1 MMINKITLSVEELAK
16 LEAELKHLKEVE
28 RPAVIERI
36 AQAREFGDLSENA
49 EYQDAR
55 ERQSFVEGRILELTA
70 KIKRAHL
77 PNRLH

>member
-1 MMINKITLSVEELAK
+1 MINKITLSVEELAK
-16 LEAELKHLKEVE
+16 LEAELKRLKEVE